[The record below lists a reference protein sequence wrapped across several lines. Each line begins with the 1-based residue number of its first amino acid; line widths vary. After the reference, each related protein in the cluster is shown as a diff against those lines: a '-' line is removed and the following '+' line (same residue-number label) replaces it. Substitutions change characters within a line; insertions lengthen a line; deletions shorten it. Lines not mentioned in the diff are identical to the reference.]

1 VIRLSHRGTFVTHL
15 ILVIASA
22 DSQFGLGRAITV
34 KSNPWTALLHEKRTK
49 TAYNSGDGTW
59 MSTCLTDGG
68 AGSSVPPPC
77 SQGDCPR
84 CDAKTCNLIYRH
96 GGDACV
102 TAPVSIDELT
112 MRLNRISVA
121 RPASVLGLNV
131 AMGVGECTENA
142 TISVPRKPCG
152 V

>member
-1 VIRLSHRGTFVTHL
+1 M
-15 ILVIASA
+15 
-22 DSQFGLGRAITV
+22 TV

-49 TAYNSGDGTW
+49 TAYNSGDVTW

-112 MRLNRISVA
+112 MRLTAFQSRA
-121 RPASVLGLNV
+121 RPLYQASTYQWRLV
-131 AMGVGECTENA
+131 
-142 TISVPRKPCG
+142 SVPKTLRSRFLASHAAYSHFGYHRSIRCG
-152 V
+152 APNHWWPLVRAQS